1 MPARDPLTRPQIADT
16 KARKLRPAHPHPARS
31 PPRRRW
37 RGRGAPL
44 VTTRTVV
51 SRPVPHHRTCRP
63 TLGRPPGTVR
73 GWLRA
78 FARRADAIASCA
90 RRWTHAI
97 DPLELEARGPAAG
110 SPVADAVDA
119 LGAVTRACRLRLG
132 RRAPPWELAVAL
144 TGGLLHGQPRDPGL

>member
-63 TLGRPPGTVR
+63 TIAWRTGGRICERVMADQKQGRDLFADVRRLGFDEISVRKGQKYLTVVVDHHSGR
-73 GWLRA
+73 LLWAHAGRD
-78 FARRADAIASCA
+78 RRTVEKFLDLLGDERCA
-90 RRWTHAI
+90 RI
-97 DPLELEARGPAAG
+97 ELV
-110 SPVADAVDA
+110 SCDD
-119 LGAVTRACRLRLG
+119 
-132 RRAPPWELAVAL
+132 
-144 TGGLLHGQPRDPGL
+144 